1 MEETKR
7 KRGRPTNDEI
17 VAKPFT
23 PHIKPQIKEKNKEK
37 LARDA
42 IRRADQ
48 LYKWYAMGQPN
59 PLNLEDK
66 DLTEEAKATWK
77 YIFSKREDAGASL
90 ENHGSGRYR
99 SLQGGEEVLD
109 AFEGFCAYVRSNNF
123 MKPFTRADGEQSYIP
138 IVPNPTNLSMWLG
151 ISSRAL
157 RRSAAEMNPS
167 QEAEYKA
174 MLSDLLSD
182 GAIVGAYNTSSTIFT
197 LKNLCDWA
205 DKREDRVVQVENTST
220 VDEAKR
226 NLAELGYVRPKLLE
240 GSDE

>member
-1 MEETKR
+1 MEEEKR
-7 KRGRPTNDEI
+7 KRGRPRNDEI

-23 PHIKPQIKEKNKEK
+23 PHVRPQIKEKNKEK
-37 LARDA
+37 LAKEA
-42 IRRADQ
+42 LRRADQ
-48 LYKWYAMGQPN
+48 LYRYYGDARPN

-66 DLTEEAKATWK
+66 DLSREAKNTWA
-77 YIFSKREDAGASL
+77 YIYSKRDNLKDSIEHS
-90 ENHGSGRYR
+90 HGQYK

-109 AFEGFCAYVRSNNF
+109 AMEGFCAYVRANNF
-123 MKPFTRADGEQSYIP
+123 MKPFTRPDGEESYIP

-157 RRSAAEMNPS
+157 RRSAAEMDPS

-205 DKREDRVVQVENTST
+205 DKREDRVVQVENTSSIE
-220 VDEAKR
+220 EAKQ